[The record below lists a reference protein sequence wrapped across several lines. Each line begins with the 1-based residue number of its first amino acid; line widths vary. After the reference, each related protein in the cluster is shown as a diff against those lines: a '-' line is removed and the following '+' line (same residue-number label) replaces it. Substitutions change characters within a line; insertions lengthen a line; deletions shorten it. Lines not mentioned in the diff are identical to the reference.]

1 MTTRA
6 RREHPAPLPG
16 IAHLRITAADNATAR
31 KILDVLGAY
40 FTTTEPALYSG
51 GRAHLDVDARPVAP
65 PCPEAG

>member
-16 IAHLRITAADNATAR
+16 IARVRITAADDATAR
-31 KILDVLGAY
+31 KILNVLGAY

-51 GRAHLDVDARPVAP
+51 GRAYLDIDTRATAP
-65 PCPEAG
+65 TYPEAD